1 MSSDVDGS
9 TATFEKVQQAA
20 KTIEGVA
27 HRTPVMTCS
36 AIDEIAGRRL
46 FFKCE
51 NFQKVGAFKFRGA
64 FNAVSQLSD
73 EDAGNGVV
81 THSSGNHAQAL
92 ALAAKMRGVPAY
104 IVMPSTAPAV
114 KKAAVEGY
122 GAEVIV
128 CEPTLAARESTA
140 DEVKARTGASFIHPY
155 DNDDVIAGQGTA
167 MLELHEQVAEL
178 GASLDAVITPV
189 GGGGL
194 LGGTCISAA
203 GLDNSI
209 GVFAGEPCGADDAAR
224 SFAAGELIP
233 QTGPSTIADGLLTS
247 LGQRN
252 WSIIKEHVEQLVTV
266 SDDETVSAMRLLWE
280 RAKLLVEPSSAVALA
295 AVLNEKFDPGADVRS
310 VGIILSGGNVD
321 LERLPWMSNS

>member
-1 MSSDVDGS
+1 MNDSELTFARVQRA
-9 TATFEKVQQAA
+9 AT
-20 KTIEGVA
+20 TIAGVA

-36 AIDEIAGRRL
+36 AIDEVAGRRL

-73 EDAGNGVV
+73 EAAANGVV

-140 DEVKARTGASFIHPY
+140 DEVQARTGASFIHPY

-167 MLELHEQVAEL
+167 MLELFDQVAEL
-178 GASLDAVITPV
+178 NESLDAVITPV

-194 LGGTCISAA
+194 LGGTCLAA
-203 GLDNSI
+203 RGLDSSI
-209 GVFAGEPCGADDAAR
+209 RIFAGEPAGADDAAR

-233 QTGPSTIADGLLTS
+233 QTGPNTIADGLLTS
-247 LGQRN
+247 LGKRN
-252 WSIIKEHVEQLVTV
+252 WGIIQQHVEQIVTV
-266 SDDETVSAMRLLWE
+266 SDEEIVTAMRLLWE

-295 AVLNEKFDPGADVRS
+295 AVLGGPFKATINVES
-310 VGIILSGGNVD
+310 VGVVLSGGNVD
-321 LERLPWMSNS
+321 LERLPWL

>member
-1 MSSDVDGS
+1 M
-9 TATFEKVQQAA
+9 
-20 KTIEGVA
+20 
-27 HRTPVMTCS
+27 MTCS
-36 AIDEIAGRRL
+36 AIDEIAGCRL

-64 FNAVSQLSD
+64 FNAVSRLSED
-73 EDAGNGVV
+73 EAAIGVV

-104 IVMPSTAPAV
+104 IVMPSTAPVV

-140 DEVKARTGASFIHPY
+140 DEVKARTGATFIHPY
-155 DNDDVIAGQGTA
+155 DNDDVIAGQGTT
-167 MLELHEQVAEL
+167 MLELHEQVSEL
-178 GASLDAVITPV
+178 GETLDGVVTPV

-194 LGGTCISAA
+194 LGGTCIAA
-203 GLDNSI
+203 HGLDPSI
-209 GVFAGEPCGADDAAR
+209 RIFAGEPAGADDAAM
-224 SFAAGELIP
+224 SFEAGRLIP
-233 QTGPSTIADGLLTS
+233 QTGPDTIADGLLTS

-252 WSIIKEHVEQLVTV
+252 WGIISQHVQQIVTV
-266 SDDETVSAMRLLWE
+266 SDAEIVAAMRLLWE

-295 AVLNEKFDPGADVRS
+295 AILKDRFDPDVTVRS
-310 VGIILSGGNVD
+310 IGVILSGGNVD
-321 LERLPWMSNS
+321 LERLPWMS

>member
-1 MSSDVDGS
+1 MDDSEVN
-9 TATFEKVQQAA
+9 FEKVQSAA
-20 KTIEGVA
+20 ETIAGVA
-27 HRTPVMTCS
+27 HRTPLMTCS
-36 AIDEIAGRRL
+36 AIDEIAGRKL

-73 EDAGNGVV
+73 EDAANGVV

-92 ALAAKMRGVPAY
+92 ALAARMRGVPAY
-104 IVMPSTAPAV
+104 IVMPSTAPGV

-140 DEVKARTGASFIHPY
+140 DEVQARTGATFIHPY

-167 MLELHEQVAEL
+167 MLELYDQVAEL
-178 GASLDAVITPV
+178 GATLDGVVTPV

-194 LGGTCISAA
+194 LAGTCIAA
-203 GLDNSI
+203 GGLDSSI
-209 GVFAGEPCGADDAAR
+209 RVFAGEPAGADDAAR
-224 SFAAGELIP
+224 SFEAGRLIP
-233 QTGPSTIADGLLTS
+233 QTAPDTIADGLLTS

-252 WSIIKEHVEQLVTV
+252 WGIISKQVQLIVTV
-266 SDDETVSAMRLLWE
+266 SDAEIVAAMLLLWE

-295 AVLNEKFDPGADVRS
+295 AILNDRFDPDVTVRS
-310 VGIILSGGNVD
+310 IGVILSGGNID
-321 LERLPWMSNS
+321 LGRLPWMSKS